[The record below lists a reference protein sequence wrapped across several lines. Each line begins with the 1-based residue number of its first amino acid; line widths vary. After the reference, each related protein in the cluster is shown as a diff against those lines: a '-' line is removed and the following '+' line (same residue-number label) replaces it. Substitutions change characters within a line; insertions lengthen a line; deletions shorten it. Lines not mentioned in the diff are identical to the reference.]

1 MKVTDPRS
9 QDKQHPLQ
17 PSYCRTHFP
26 GPAPGE
32 GEVRRWWARGV
43 LHTEG
48 LDCAETQTTSR
59 GHHVKPALRTVW
71 GVRCIRSE
79 GDVKPEFREEGL
91 VRPETKCVFRRAA
104 RISLCWILPEGGA
117 QTSEKH
123 TLFSAPESTDIPRN
137 WAVCTT
143 ATGSYWG
150 VFGLV
155 ESQAIPCQNCPVL
168 VSAVG

>member
-1 MKVTDPRS
+1 M
-9 QDKQHPLQ
+9 
-17 PSYCRTHFP
+17 
-26 GPAPGE
+26 
-32 GEVRRWWARGV
+32 

-104 RISLCWILPEGGA
+104 RWDKN
-117 QTSEKH
+117 Q
-123 TLFSAPESTDIPRN
+123 
-137 WAVCTT
+137 
-143 ATGSYWG
+143 
-150 VFGLV
+150 
-155 ESQAIPCQNCPVL
+155 PVL
-168 VSAVG
+168 DTPRGRSSDQ